1 MDLPCLDCLLI
12 HLFFSSSF
20 FFSFLLI
27 FPVLILLLFHVI
39 VLLVL
44 LQFSV
49 LGFAS
54 FILVLLFLVLAIL

>member
-1 MDLPCLDCLLI
+1 MSRLPLNSSLL
-12 HLFFSSSF
+12 LFLFLL
-20 FFSFLLI
+20 SFLLI